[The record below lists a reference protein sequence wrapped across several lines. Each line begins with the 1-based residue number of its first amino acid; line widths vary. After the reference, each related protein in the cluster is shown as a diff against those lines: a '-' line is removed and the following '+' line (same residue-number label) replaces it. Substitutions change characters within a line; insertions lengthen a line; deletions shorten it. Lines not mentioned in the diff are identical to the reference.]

1 MLEDDLLVRIFGTDC
16 TRKYRSFEA
25 LLRSRFELA
34 SDRGIRVRNRGGML
48 FHDETIRGILWASRK
63 CAYAVRTIEA
73 ARCFPSFH
81 AYDSAKFCA
90 KLRPGIPWSSAF
102 CLPLLI
108 AIQFSTDWNF
118 DFIFEFSLEIFEE
131 IWGNWGEV
139 RIVEEKL
146 WKISRISG
154 MLIPVVIG
162 FLFALAS
169 RFNFSMIL
177 IFKRNYLRK
186 FEKIVQ
192 GLREL

>member
-16 TRKYRSFEA
+16 TRKYR
-25 LLRSRFELA
+25 
-34 SDRGIRVRNRGGML
+34 IRVRNRGGML

-131 IWGNWGEV
+131 IWGNWHV
-139 RIVEEKL
+139 RIAGVSAK
-146 WKISRISG
+146 
-154 MLIPVVIG
+154 
-162 FLFALAS
+162 
-169 RFNFSMIL
+169 
-177 IFKRNYLRK
+177 RK
-186 FEKIVQ
+186 FDPRKKIIKE
-192 GLREL
+192 ELVANQHGDHI